1 MFFYLTIIRIEQF
14 LRSGAGSKEKHYYDL
29 VPNRRISTYFSANSA
44 SASLHF
50 SKISKFFNYQEANSL
65 EQIKIS
71 LKSNTGVTQQIKL
84 TGRFNAQHRLTYI
97 SYILGPNRRFSI
109 SSSLIVP

>member
-14 LRSGAGSKEKHYYDL
+14 LRSKEKHYYDL